1 MAIDTR
7 AKRFGMLNF
16 VSGFSLHVESLFE
29 ADGTVDADDRA
40 YLLDLY
46 GGIALDA
53 PGGAV
58 DAIGAR
64 WEMITGLGFASFG
77 TRPS

>member
-46 GGIALDA
+46 GGIALA
-53 PGGAV
+53 PPGGVV
-58 DAIGAR
+58 DAIGAQ
-64 WEMITGLGFASFG
+64 WLMFDGLRPVSFG
-77 TRPS
+77 VRPS